1 MWLETSGGGETGEP
15 ELLASASNDEIA
27 SEILARVWVR
37 VSKIQFL
44 VPSHTP
50 VPTPYSICDCSAQEP
65 RSLLG
70 IILKGN
76 FKVLSLYYFYSLSKE
91 EESHAAEWQGW
102 SG

>member
-1 MWLETSGGGETGEP
+1 M
-15 ELLASASNDEIA
+15 
-27 SEILARVWVR
+27 WVR

-44 VPSHTP
+44 VLSHTT

-65 RSLLG
+65 RSLPG

-76 FKVLSLYYFYSLSKE
+76 VKVLSLYCFYSFSKQ
-91 EESHAAEWQGW
+91 EESHAPEWQGW